1 MPRNLIFK
9 DAAKARDSIT
19 KEQLKE
25 IKSLYENVA
34 NDLQKQMKSL
44 ERLDNTSSI
53 LQQQRLRD
61 LQNSLNVSLNNVS
74 KQIESNIKGGIL
86 DVSNAMCDAAKIFAK
101 GYGLEIGMAYGRV
114 PDDVVRKLV
123 TGQVYDS
130 GWSLSHRIWDIQNKT
145 EKEIYNIVAV
155 GLAENKGV
163 YEIAKNLESY
173 VNPNKR
179 KQWNLKMADGKRIY
193 KKQIDYNA
201 QRLVRTMTQHA
212 YQQSMIEV
220 TKNNPWLK
228 YYVWHANGSRVCP
241 LCQARDGN
249 KYKLEDLPLD
259 HPNGMCVIEPDF
271 ESDSKITDDIANW
284 INSDIGTYPEIDKYC
299 TELTGFDVNSFKAPS
314 KIKEAVVKQVVQK
327 EYTRAQIERSSKFIK
342 AYNWDDDKKERYL
355 NIIEGETREFKNSF
369 VNAMKKKVKVWEKGD
384 GGYYSSAKN
393 LICLDDGDLKAWEAN
408 GTAHGRQ
415 TLFHEI
421 GHAIDDLAPGR
432 TAKYSKS
439 TKYNFKKA
447 MLEDMKA
454 MNEACKKGDKV
465 FIINL
470 KKMVQSDSSKGV
482 QDAISAM
489 HCKGI
494 GLTDVKEN
502 VRVRWCHSQEYYER
516 KDAKN
521 EAASELFAN
530 ICGAQVDEEAKKYMQ
545 KYFPNACKEFW
556 RIINDIGK

>member
-1 MPRNLIFK
+1 
-9 DAAKARDSIT
+9 
-19 KEQLKE
+19 
-25 IKSLYENVA
+25 
-34 NDLQKQMKSL
+34 
-44 ERLDNTSSI
+44 
-53 LQQQRLRD
+53 
-61 LQNSLNVSLNNVS
+61 
-74 KQIESNIKGGIL
+74 
-86 DVSNAMCDAAKIFAK
+86 
-101 GYGLEIGMAYGRV
+101 
-114 PDDVVRKLV
+114 
-123 TGQVYDS
+123 
-130 GWSLSHRIWDIQNKT
+130 
-145 EKEIYNIVAV
+145 
-155 GLAENKGV
+155 
-163 YEIAKNLESY
+163 
-173 VNPNKR
+173 
-179 KQWNLKMADGKRIY
+179 
-193 KKQIDYNA
+193 
-201 QRLVRTMTQHA
+201 
-212 YQQSMIEV
+212 
-220 TKNNPWLK
+220 
-228 YYVWHANGSRVCP
+228 
-241 LCQARDGN
+241 
-249 KYKLEDLPLD
+249 
-259 HPNGMCVIEPDF
+259 
-271 ESDSKITDDIANW
+271 
-284 INSDIGTYPEIDKYC
+284 
-299 TELTGFDVNSFKAPS
+299 
-314 KIKEAVVKQVVQK
+314 
-327 EYTRAQIERSSKFIK
+327 
-342 AYNWDDDKKERYL
+342 
-355 NIIEGETREFKNSF
+355 
-369 VNAMKKKVKVWEKGD
+369 MKKKVKVWEKGD

-516 KDAKN
+516 NDAKN